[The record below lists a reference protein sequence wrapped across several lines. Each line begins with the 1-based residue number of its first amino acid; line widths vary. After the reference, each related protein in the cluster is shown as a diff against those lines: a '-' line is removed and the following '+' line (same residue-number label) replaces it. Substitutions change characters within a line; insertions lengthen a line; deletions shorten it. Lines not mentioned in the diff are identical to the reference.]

1 MWLWPHQG
9 GGHGAAP
16 RPQTVVCGAAAG
28 HALSQDQAP
37 SARRGIGSRLL
48 PSPSAVVR
56 LSPASPAWLS
66 LAVLCCPPPL
76 SHLMMVI
83 KAEAGSRRGLLCVT
97 HDADSCVLPT
107 TRTPVCY
114 PRLTTPPVEASDR
127 GADPSEL
134 NKKGTEYTIKG
145 KCLWH
150 INQVQREEE
159 NGIPDF
165 VCVCVSRSVLS
176 NSLRPHGLKPAR
188 LLCPWSSPGKNTGV
202 GCLIPSP
209 GDFPDPGITLRSPAL

>member
-1 MWLWPHQG
+1 M
-9 GGHGAAP
+9 
-16 RPQTVVCGAAAG
+16 
-28 HALSQDQAP
+28 
-37 SARRGIGSRLL
+37 
-48 PSPSAVVR
+48 
-56 LSPASPAWLS
+56 
-66 LAVLCCPPPL
+66 
-76 SHLMMVI
+76 
-83 KAEAGSRRGLLCVT
+83 
-97 HDADSCVLPT
+97 
-107 TRTPVCY
+107 CY

-176 NSLRPHGLKPAR
+176 NSL
-188 LLCPWSSPGKNTGV
+188 
-202 GCLIPSP
+202 
-209 GDFPDPGITLRSPAL
+209 